1 MTPADKTAAKAAA
14 ERAAGEAEVRARI
27 AQMPEPMRGI
37 GQRLHELI
45 MANGPG
51 LAPRVRYGMPW
62 YMRDGKSWCF
72 FRAAD
77 KFGFVTLGFD
87 DPAVL
92 AVMAGAPHRLV
103 VSAYRITELDE
114 GTEAEIAGILRAA
127 PEG

>member
-1 MTPADKTAAKAAA
+1 MSPSERTAATAAA
-14 ERAAGEAEVRARI
+14 EKASGEAEVRARI
-27 AQMPEPMRGI
+27 AQMPEPWRAI
-37 GQRLHELI
+37 GERLHEII
-45 MANGPG
+45 MANAPE

-92 AVMAGAPHRLV
+92 SVKAGAHRLIA
-103 VSAYRITELDE
+103 SAYRITKLDE
-114 GTEAEIAGILRAA
+114 ATEAEIAAVVRAA
-127 PEG
+127 TV